1 MVAAGTIN
9 ELLVEEVVVA
19 VVDLVTKVVMVVG
32 LLVVWWR

>member
-32 LLVVWWR
+32 LLVVW